1 MKGKSSYL
9 KWGLTIFLT
18 VCAILVFYDTFYM
31 SGTLQQMVSK
41 LASILSPV
49 LVGLVMAYLLAP
61 IVNWIERLIRSG
73 LGRIKG
79 LEGKTIPHAAGWL
92 RAVSILLTWAIVLLL
107 LYLMFSVV
115 IPQLVDSVVMLINNA
130 ETYYDKIYT
139 WIVNLLDKNPT
150 VEDWVNKNLDTYYK
164 NLLDILTNKI
174 LPGAQQM
181 LTTITGGLI
190 SGIWGLV
197 SFAMDFLV
205 GIIVSV
211 YMLAMKEQSLARC
224 CKLLYGVLP
233 EDRAMFV
240 VRGFRRVDYIFSGF
254 VRGKL
259 LDSLIIGIL
268 CFIGCSI
275 LNMPYTPLI
284 SVVVGV
290 TNVIP
295 FFGPFLGAIPSA
307 LLILLVSPL
316 QCLYFVLFILL
327 LQQLDGNVIG
337 PKILGGSTGISSL
350 WVIIAILVGG
360 GFGGVLGMFLGV
372 PIFACLQVLVR
383 WLVNTRLQKKHMP
396 LEASAYVNRDR
407 QASETPPD
415 PPESEN
421 K

>member
-31 SGTLQQMVSK
+31 NGTLQRMVSK

-211 YMLAMKEQSLARC
+211 YMLAMKEQSLAR
-224 CKLLYGVLP
+224 
-233 EDRAMFV
+233 
-240 VRGFRRVDYIFSGF
+240 
-254 VRGKL
+254 
-259 LDSLIIGIL
+259 
-268 CFIGCSI
+268 
-275 LNMPYTPLI
+275 
-284 SVVVGV
+284 
-290 TNVIP
+290 
-295 FFGPFLGAIPSA
+295 
-307 LLILLVSPL
+307 
-316 QCLYFVLFILL
+316 
-327 LQQLDGNVIG
+327 
-337 PKILGGSTGISSL
+337 
-350 WVIIAILVGG
+350 
-360 GFGGVLGMFLGV
+360 
-372 PIFACLQVLVR
+372 
-383 WLVNTRLQKKHMP
+383 
-396 LEASAYVNRDR
+396 
-407 QASETPPD
+407 
-415 PPESEN
+415 
-421 K
+421 

>member
-31 SGTLQQMVSK
+31 NGTLQRMVSK

-150 VEDWVNKNLDTYYK
+150 VEDWVNENLDTYYK

-224 CKLLYGVLP
+224 CKLLYGVCK
-233 EDRAMFV
+233 EDHARWIARA
-240 VRGFRRVDYIFSGF
+240 VRRADGIFSGF

-268 CFIGCSI
+268 CFVGCS
-275 LNMPYTPLI
+275 LLKFPYTPLV
-284 SVVVGV
+284 SVIVGV

-295 FFGPFLGAIPSA
+295 FFGPFLGAFPA
-307 LLILLVSPL
+307 R
-316 QCLYFVLFILL
+316 F
-327 LQQLDGNVIG
+327 
-337 PKILGGSTGISSL
+337 
-350 WVIIAILVGG
+350 
-360 GFGGVLGMFLGV
+360 
-372 PIFACLQVLVR
+372 
-383 WLVNTRLQKKHMP
+383 
-396 LEASAYVNRDR
+396 
-407 QASETPPD
+407 
-415 PPESEN
+415 
-421 K
+421 

>member
-1 MKGKSSYL
+1 
-9 KWGLTIFLT
+9 
-18 VCAILVFYDTFYM
+18 
-31 SGTLQQMVSK
+31 
-41 LASILSPV
+41 
-49 LVGLVMAYLLAP
+49 
-61 IVNWIERLIRSG
+61 
-73 LGRIKG
+73 
-79 LEGKTIPHAAGWL
+79 
-92 RAVSILLTWAIVLLL
+92 
-107 LYLMFSVV
+107 MFSVV

-224 CKLLYGVLP
+224 CKLLYGVCK
-233 EDRAMFV
+233 EDHARWIARA
-240 VRGFRRVDYIFSGF
+240 VRRADGIFSGF

-268 CFIGCSI
+268 CLIGCT
-275 LNMPYTPLI
+275 LLKMPYAPLVSLI
-284 SVVVGV
+284 VGV

-295 FFGPFLGAIPSA
+295 FFGPFMGAVPSA
-307 LLILLVSPL
+307 FLILLVSPKK
-316 QCLYFVLFILL
+316 CLF
-327 LQQLDGNVIG
+327 
-337 PKILGGSTGISSL
+337 S
-350 WVIIAILVGG
+350 
-360 GFGGVLGMFLGV
+360 
-372 PIFACLQVLVR
+372 
-383 WLVNTRLQKKHMP
+383 
-396 LEASAYVNRDR
+396 
-407 QASETPPD
+407 
-415 PPESEN
+415 
-421 K
+421 